1 MYYNQKLPKEVEK
14 KLDDYIVR
22 IKKINW
28 FKPAENIKKEDVE
41 NQVKLCCEAF
51 KVKANPEFK
60 YLKTPQDWGAAW
72 NATRDAARDAAWNA
86 ARNAAWDAAWDAAW
100 NAARDAAWDAAWDA
114 ARNAAWNVAQDAAW
128 NAARDAAWDAAWDAA
143 RDAVSGALDLLAL
156 NLEGYKKKYP
166 KGNFIN
172 LIPFWE
178 MGLYPVGIVNKKFII
193 YVSPRNLDF
202 PKELK

>member
-114 ARNAAWNVAQDAAW
+114 AR
-128 NAARDAAWDAAWDAA
+128 
-143 RDAVSGALDLLAL
+143 DAVSGALDLLAL

>member
-72 NATRDAARDAAWNA
+72 NAAWNA
-86 ARNAAWDAAWDAAW
+86 ARDAAWDAAW
-100 NAARDAAWDAAWDA
+100 NAARDAAWNA
-114 ARNAAWNVAQDAAW
+114 ARNAAW
-128 NAARDAAWDAAWDAA
+128 NAARDAARDAAWDAA
-143 RDAVSGALDLLAL
+143 RDAAWNATWDAVSGALDLLAL
-156 NLEGYKKKYP
+156 NLEDYKKKYP

-202 PKELK
+202 PKE

>member
-72 NATRDAARDAAWNA
+72 NAAWNA
-86 ARNAAWDAAWDAAW
+86 ARDAAWDAAW
-100 NAARDAAWDAAWDA
+100 NAARDAAW
-114 ARNAAWNVAQDAAW
+114 NATW
-128 NAARDAAWDAAWDAA
+128 
-143 RDAVSGALDLLAL
+143 DAVSGALDLLAL
-156 NLEGYKKKYP
+156 NLEDYKKKYP

-202 PKELK
+202 PKE

>member
-51 KVKANPEFK
+51 KVKANLEFK
-60 YLKTPQDWGAAW
+60 YLKTPQ
-72 NATRDAARDAAWNA
+72 N
-86 ARNAAWDAAWDAAW
+86 WDAAW
-100 NAARDAAWDAAWDA
+100 NATW
-114 ARNAAWNVAQDAAW
+114 NAAQDAAW
-128 NAARDAAWDAAWDAA
+128 NAARDASWNAAWDAARDAAWNAAWDAARDAAQDAA

-156 NLEGYKKKYP
+156 NLEDYKKKYP

-193 YVSPRNLDF
+193 YVPPCNLAF

>member
-72 NATRDAARDAAWNA
+72 NAAWNA
-86 ARNAAWDAAWDAAW
+86 ARDAAWDAAW
-100 NAARDAAWDAAWDA
+100 NAARDAAW
-114 ARNAAWNVAQDAAW
+114 NATW
-128 NAARDAAWDAAWDAA
+128 
-143 RDAVSGALDLLAL
+143 DAVSGALDLLAL

-202 PKELK
+202 PKE

>member
-51 KVKANPEFK
+51 KVKANLEFK
-60 YLKTPQDWGAAW
+60 YLKTPQDW
-72 NATRDAARDAAWNA
+72 NA
-86 ARNAAWDAAWDAAW
+86 ARDAAW
-100 NAARDAAWDAAWDA
+100 NAARDAAWNAAWDA
-114 ARNAAWNVAQDAAW
+114 ARDAAQ
-128 NAARDAAWDAAWDAA
+128 DAA

-156 NLEGYKKKYP
+156 NLEDYKKKYP

-193 YVSPRNLDF
+193 YVPPRNLAF

>member
-72 NATRDAARDAAWNA
+72 NA
-86 ARNAAWDAAWDAAW
+86 
-100 NAARDAAWDAAWDA
+100 ARDAAWDAA
-114 ARNAAWNVAQDAAW
+114 QDAAW
-128 NAARDAAWDAAWDAA
+128 NAAWNTA

-193 YVSPRNLDF
+193 YVPPCNLAF

>member
-72 NATRDAARDAAWNA
+72 NATRDAARDAAWDAAWNAARDA
-86 ARNAAWDAAWDAAW
+86 ARNAAWNATWDAAWD
-100 NAARDAAWDAAWDA
+100 AARDAAWDAAWDA
-114 ARNAAWNVAQDAAW
+114 ARNAAWN
-128 NAARDAAWDAAWDAA
+128 AA

-156 NLEGYKKKYP
+156 NLEDYKKKYP

-202 PKELK
+202 PKE

>member
-72 NATRDAARDAAWNA
+72 NAARDAAWDA
-86 ARNAAWDAAWDAAW
+86 ARNAAWNAAQDAAWDATWNAAW
-100 NAARDAAWDAAWDA
+100 NAARDAAWDAA
-114 ARNAAWNVAQDAAW
+114 QDAAW
-128 NAARDAAWDAAWDAA
+128 NAAWNTA

-193 YVSPRNLDF
+193 YVPPCNLAF